1 MDLLYT
7 FWVDAS
13 TENIYLGNDDSLAKI
28 INVLRSFRCLCV
40 ASALKRQILSDRAHS
55 KSTELLVI
63 NSLTCIIQIREFGVI
78 VKKIKIFPKVQV
90 SRNRASW
97 MGSPAPSI

>member
-40 ASALKRQILSDRAHS
+40 ASALKRQILSDRAQS
-55 KSTELLVI
+55 IRPEYPLRLKDSLLHGW
-63 NSLTCIIQIREFGVI
+63 NSEIASFPR
-78 VKKIKIFPKVQV
+78 KKIVTSTWIGRIQNQ
-90 SRNRASW
+90 RNYW
-97 MGSPAPSI
+97 